1 MLWVVEVWGLWFC
14 VCTSDVK
21 IMFLCVYKGMS
32 DYCIF
37 VDVQTWMSTLQSAAK
52 SLSQRRACVASTHVG
67 CVRQTVWV
75 HAGGSVFW
83 EKNHVDRGCSVFGFC
98 DCKCDFMMNICFN
111 HFCVLMPSVILRS
124 TTIANCNR
132 TVNWPKSKSRA
143 DWQKSRER
151 LILQSATSWWILFL
165 IVWYF

>member
-1 MLWVVEVWGLWFC
+1 MCVQGNVGLLHFC
-14 VCTSDVK
+14 GCPNMNVNPTVSRKV
-21 IMFLCVYKGMS
+21 FESTARLCGIHP
-32 DYCIF
+32 CR
-37 VDVQTWMSTLQSAAK
+37 L
-52 SLSQRRACVASTHVG
+52 
-67 CVRQTVWV
+67 RQTNCLSSRGRFGVLR
-75 HAGGSVFW
+75 
-83 EKNHVDRGCSVFGFC
+83 KNHVDRGCSVFGFC

-151 LILQSATSWWILFL
+151 LILQSATS
-165 IVWYF
+165 